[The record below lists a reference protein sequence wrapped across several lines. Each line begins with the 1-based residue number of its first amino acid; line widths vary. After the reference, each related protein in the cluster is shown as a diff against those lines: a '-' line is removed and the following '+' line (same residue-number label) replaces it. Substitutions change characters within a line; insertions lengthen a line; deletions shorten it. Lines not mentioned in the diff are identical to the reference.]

1 MPSNI
6 PIFTSAKNTASTW
19 NWPVSY
25 THLLLLVSTMSS
37 ERIMPCAACEVQ
49 KLIGAVNA
57 ACFDLNG
64 ACTGFLLA
72 LNTAQAYLGQ
82 QIYRRALVI
91 GSETLSHL
99 TNWKDRSTCVLSVSY
114 THLFEYWFNCKKVF
128 FSCDANAIC
137 CIVLM
142 DFIIYDSVCTSRRKM
157 ALSTIFYSLFGK
169 YSHTISSY
177 TNYLLAAL
185 WIIFHLPVTD

>member
-1 MPSNI
+1 MDVTANKKSYIIHRSMGYGNLWLLEAELLGIKCMGAPRE
-6 PIFTSAKNTASTW
+6 TSELKKVYDIT
-19 NWPVSY
+19 
-25 THLLLLVSTMSS
+25 
-37 ERIMPCAACEVQ
+37 R
-49 KLIGAVNA
+49 
-57 ACFDLNG
+57 
-64 ACTGFLLA
+64 
-72 LNTAQAYLGQ
+72 
-82 QIYRRALVI
+82 
-91 GSETLSHL
+91 
-99 TNWKDRSTCVLSVSY
+99 
-114 THLFEYWFNCKKVF
+114 FNCKKVF

>member
-1 MPSNI
+1 MDVTTNKKSYIIHRSMGYGNLWLLEAELLGIKCMGAPRE
-6 PIFTSAKNTASTW
+6 TSELKKVYDITSG
-19 NWPVSY
+19 S
-25 THLLLLVSTMSS
+25 LLGENSS
-37 ERIMPCAACEVQ
+37 I
-49 KLIGAVNA
+49 
-57 ACFDLNG
+57 DL
-64 ACTGFLLA
+64 T
-72 LNTAQAYLGQ
+72 
-82 QIYRRALVI
+82 V
-91 GSETLSHL
+91 
-99 TNWKDRSTCVLSVSY
+99 
-114 THLFEYWFNCKKVF
+114 KKVF